1 MVADTGLTGVP
12 THLLRSD
19 VNNMNSCDRFML
31 LRGGESVAELTIMLN
46 VITIEEIKASSE
58 SL

>member
-1 MVADTGLTGVP
+1 
-12 THLLRSD
+12 
-19 VNNMNSCDRFML
+19 ML
-31 LRGGESVAELTIMLN
+31 LRGGDSVAELTIMLN